1 MVDFGNR
8 LKQLRLAA
16 GLTQQQLADKLRITK
31 SVVSYYELQERNPS
45 PEVLIQ
51 LSRIFK
57 TSTDCLLGLDNRKML
72 DVSGLTDEDLAL
84 VRQLIEALERKNP

>member
-72 DVSGLTDEDLAL
+72 DVSGLTEEDLAL
-84 VRQLIEALERKNP
+84 VRQVIEALERKNT